1 MRFGS
6 NTVIGEP
13 INTLAGISRFLNV
26 NVTTAVQVVK
36 RFISNGNR
44 VVSRR
49 KFSGRKLSTKTRE
62 IIQHIDNA

>member
-6 NTVIGEP
+6 TTALGEP
-13 INTLAGISRFLNV
+13 INSLASVSRFLNV
-26 NVTTAVQVVK
+26 NVTTAIHVIK

-49 KFSGRKLSTKTRE
+49 KFSGRKLATKTRE